1 MQKRINI
8 LKDVPAAYAAQSA
21 MEKYIATT
29 SLTPIEKELIKI
41 RASQINGCA
50 FCLNMH
56 TTDARK
62 NGETEQRIYVLSA
75 WRETDLF
82 TETERAILA
91 LTEEVTL
98 IANGGVSDATYSE
111 AERLLGEQKLAEVIM
126 AIITI
131 NGWNRIAIS
140 THLPVAKA
148 Q

>member
-1 MQKRINI
+1 MKKRINI
-8 LKDVPAAYAAQSA
+8 LQEVPAAYAAQSA
-21 MEKYIATT
+21 MEKYIGTT

-56 TTDARK
+56 TVDARK
-62 NGETEQRIYVLSA
+62 NGETEQRIYLLNA
-75 WRETDLF
+75 WRETDLY
-82 TETERAILA
+82 TETEKAILA

-98 IANGGVSDATYSE
+98 ISKGGVSEATY
-111 AERLLGEQKLAEVIM
+111 ERALELLGEQKLAEVIM

-140 THLPVAKA
+140 THQPVAKA

>member
-1 MQKRINI
+1 MKKRINI
-8 LKDVPAAYAAQSA
+8 LQEVPAAYAAQSA
-21 MEKYIATT
+21 MEKYIGTT

-56 TTDARK
+56 TVDARK
-62 NGETEQRIYVLSA
+62 NGETEQRIYLLNA
-75 WRETDLF
+75 WRETDLY
-82 TETERAILA
+82 TETEKAILA

-98 IANGGVSDATYSE
+98 ISKGGVSEATY
-111 AERLLGEQKLAEVIM
+111 ERALELLGEQKLAEVIM

-140 THLPVAKA
+140 TIS